1 MDGFFVAKFKKV
13 SNVIPKPEE
22 DEKDEEAEEEETA
35 EQENTGFNADEDA
48 KYIAASLRGIPIEK
62 VIREE
67 NKRAEAPKAKLLKK
81 QIAKDE
87 EEVETEEAEEAEE
100 DEDEEEEGKDSE
112 EKEVAKP
119 KATVEKLRQKKPNAR
134 AFKTKKAKKL
144 AQEKQQ
150 AQAPPKIQS
159 DRELPDSFFV
169 FLSFFRLLI
178 LTPLSSVVFSP
189 RSFQEELPEA
199 QEEEGR
205 QKRVT

>member
-1 MDGFFVAKFKKV
+1 MAKFKKV

-87 EEVETEEAEEAEE
+87 EEVETEEAEEAEA
-100 DEDEEEEGKDSE
+100 GLVGSKIS
-112 EKEVAKP
+112 VA
-119 KATVEKLRQKKPNAR
+119 
-134 AFKTKKAKKL
+134 
-144 AQEKQQ
+144 
-150 AQAPPKIQS
+150 
-159 DRELPDSFFV
+159 
-169 FLSFFRLLI
+169 
-178 LTPLSSVVFSP
+178 
-189 RSFQEELPEA
+189 
-199 QEEEGR
+199 
-205 QKRVT
+205 